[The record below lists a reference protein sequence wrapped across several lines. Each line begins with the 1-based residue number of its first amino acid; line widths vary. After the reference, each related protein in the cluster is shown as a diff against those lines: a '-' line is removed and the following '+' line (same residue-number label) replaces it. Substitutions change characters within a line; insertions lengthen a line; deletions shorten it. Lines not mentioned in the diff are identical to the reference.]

1 MRSALMVATRHPDL
15 VLQGKPLV
23 WIGTIH
29 SVKGGEADH
38 VYVWPGYTRKA
49 AEGLRENPDA
59 LHRLMYVAVTR
70 ARRRVVL
77 MDQGKAPHG
86 YPWPRVDEYWGEVWV

>member
-1 MRSALMVATRHPDL
+1 
-15 VLQGKPLV
+15 
-23 WIGTIH
+23 
-29 SVKGGEADH
+29 
-38 VYVWPGYTRKA
+38 
-49 AEGLRENPDA
+49 
-59 LHRLMYVAVTR
+59 VTR